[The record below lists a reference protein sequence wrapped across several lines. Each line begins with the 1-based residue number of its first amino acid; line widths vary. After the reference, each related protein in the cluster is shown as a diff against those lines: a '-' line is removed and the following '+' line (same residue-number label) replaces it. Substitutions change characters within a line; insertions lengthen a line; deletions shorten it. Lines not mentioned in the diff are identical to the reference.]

1 MKTLIAKVIMSPN
14 QSQKNNLKEWQ
25 YKELGEL
32 LEYEQPTDYIVD
44 SEDYRN
50 EYQTPVLTAGKT
62 FVLGYTDENFGI
74 YNNLPVIIFD
84 DFTTAHKFVD
94 FPFKVKSSAM
104 KILRAKKSVNIK
116 FIYGWMQSHPYT
128 VGEHKRTYLSEY
140 QYQDILLPPLPE
152 QNRIVVILETWDK
165 TIEKLNKKITIKKQI
180 KKGLMQDLLTG
191 KKRLKGF
198 DDKWKIVKLKEI
210 CNIQKGE
217 QLNKDNMIENGIY
230 DALNGGIEA
239 SGRTNKWNTEADTIT
254 ISEGGNS
261 CGFVNFNYKRF
272 WCGGHCYA
280 INPHKNIDNLFL
292 YQVLKN
298 KQRKIMTLRIGS
310 GLPNIQKKS
319 LDNLKIN
326 LPSNEEQKT
335 IAEIFTTA
343 DQEITKL
350 ENKLSI
356 IKDQKKYLLNN
367 LITGAVRT
375 PENLKVS

>member
-1 MKTLIAKVIMSPN
+1 MTPN

-32 LEYEQPTDYIVD
+32 LDYEQPTDYIVD

-74 YNNLPVIIFD
+74 YNKLPIIIFD

-104 KILRAKKSVNIK
+104 KILKTKESVNIK

-140 QYQDILLPPLPE
+140 QYQDVLLPPLPE
-152 QNRIVVILETWDK
+152 QTRIVAVLDTWDK
-165 TIEKLNKKITIKKQI
+165 AIEKLNKKIAIKKQI

-198 DDKWKIVKLKEI
+198 DDKWKFTNLGKTCNEIKTGKLDANAMVENGKYRFYTCAKDHCFIDNYAFDNEALLI
-210 CNIQKGE
+210 SGNGANVGYVHYYKGKFNAY
-217 QLNKDNMIENGIY
+217 QRTYVLYDFIENILFIKY
-230 DALNGGIEA
+230 LLD
-239 SGRTNKWNTEADTIT
+239 
-254 ISEGGNS
+254 
-261 CGFVNFNYKRF
+261 
-272 WCGGHCYA
+272 
-280 INPHKNIDNLFL
+280 LFL
-292 YQVLKN
+292 KTRIKEEVREGNTPY
-298 KQRKIMTLRIGS
+298 ITMDTLT
-310 GLPNIQKKS
+310 
-319 LDNLKIN
+319 DMNLKI
-326 LPSNEEQKT
+326 PSFQEQT
-335 IAEIFTTA
+335 AIAEILTYA

-356 IKDQKKYLLNN
+356 LKDQKKYLLNN
-367 LITGAVRT
+367 LITGAIRT
-375 PENLKVS
+375 PENLKVK